1 MQHITTTSTT
11 PAATVL
17 KLVSGVIHALVYSHT
32 YMYKKYKEPPSS
44 PAQYYTN
51 IPYVNVLPIEL
62 GQLPPTS
69 TLQHLQEIQE
79 DNTINFSQGY
89 PSKQLS
95 GVQIVGG
102 LPPVPQKFSRQN
114 PVWGICR
121 YIRTIARSIACS
133 KPSHD
138 SKQQGSKIKGIRM
151 YLASWN
157 GCNVSVSTSQ

>member
-1 MQHITTTSTT
+1 
-11 PAATVL
+11 
-17 KLVSGVIHALVYSHT
+17 
-32 YMYKKYKEPPSS
+32 MYKKYKELPSS

-95 GVQIVGG
+95 GVQIGGG

-114 PVWGICR
+114 PVQGICR
-121 YIRTIARSIACS
+121 YI
-133 KPSHD
+133 
-138 SKQQGSKIKGIRM
+138 
-151 YLASWN
+151 
-157 GCNVSVSTSQ
+157 